1 MKLLI
6 LVIACLAACGFA
18 EDNGTKSTTQP
29 SSRAATTVEFQTFLR
44 DAKPGDVIQTPFT
57 KIDHVP
63 SLEYTHHRFHPRE
76 GAVQSL
82 LSDKPEYFRTGD
94 GIAMQEAVH
103 PGFVRLYVYH
113 VPEPTGAKKTISA
126 VIENLSDTEMN
137 LDFRRYSSP
146 KPSGDYHRVACEAM
160 AAYLGD
166 EPPPQDIAHRRV
178 PPRGR
183 MVIDPKIDAAVVT
196 KDILVHVLHEF
207 RIDQPARITVFQRD
221 PDADSLKVIDT
232 LPKLP
237 RVLPGS
243 HPSGAGRGL
252 FVEGADQS
260 IRTVAPDTYDAAA
273 GPRKIV
279 VADGKT
285 DPWITGRDSIDP
297 SSPIENKG
305 NYGVMYGVK
314 LQYKSTDA
322 RGVAVLMTAHRPD
335 NHWCKYTAA
344 VIKINDGIN
353 RGGVITLPSTQKHFQ
368 NLPQAAVMQTYP
380 PAPPGE
386 ERTIEFT
393 YTPPGACCLPTPIL
407 LVPFDA
413 K

>member
-6 LVIACLAACGFA
+6 LTIAFFVACGFA
-18 EDNGTKSTTQP
+18 EEIGTKSTTQP
-29 SSRAATTVEFQTFLR
+29 SSRVATDAEFQASLR
-44 DAKPGDVIQTPFT
+44 VAKPGDVIQTSFEKVDDIP
-57 KIDHVP
+57 IA
-63 SLEYTHHRFHPRE
+63 EYTHWQNRAYQ
-76 GAVQSL
+76 GGDQLL

-94 GIAMQEAVH
+94 GIAMQEDVAK
-103 PGFVRLYVYH
+103 GDVRLYLYH

-137 LDFRRYSSP
+137 VVFRRYASP

-166 EPPPQDIAHRRV
+166 EPVPQQIAHRSV

-196 KDILVHVLHEF
+196 QDILVHVLHEF
-207 RIDQPARITVFQRD
+207 RVDQSARITVFQRD
-221 PDADSLKVIDT
+221 PAADSLTVIDT

-260 IRTVAPDTYDAAA
+260 ISTAADTYDTAV
-273 GPRKIV
+273 GPRKLV

-285 DPWITGRDSIDP
+285 DEWIKGRDSIDP

-305 NYGVMYGVK
+305 NYGVMYNAK
-314 LQYKSTDA
+314 LQYKSTDG

-335 NHWCKYTAA
+335 NKWCKYTAA
-344 VIKINDGIN
+344 VIRINKGVN
-353 RGGVITLPSTQKHFQ
+353 PGGVITLPSTQKHFQ
-368 NLPQAAVMQTYP
+368 NLPQAVVMQTYP

-407 LVPFDA
+407 LVPFDE